1 MERCFATRDN
11 LSWIFTR
18 KLPGMTKS
26 HTPRN
31 ALEDIAT
38 SIRTLVLY
46 LETKEVAGRRLT
58 ATEIETVAGK
68 LQIHVEELLAAS
80 KSLRNEKLD

>member
-1 MERCFATRDN
+1 
-11 LSWIFTR
+11 
-18 KLPGMTKS
+18 MTKS